1 MNPNPVNTLFR
12 RCAPALCALG
22 LGMGLG
28 GAAWSQA
35 SAPDN
40 KAALAGVKE
49 MKIAF
54 DITDG
59 SPDVLLAKLNVIDL
73 TRKQLVAEGV
83 TPRIVLAFRGDAS
96 FFTQTDAEKIK
107 PAEREGAAKVAAK
120 IRELRGAAGVDA
132 LEQCSVPLPARKLR
146 NEDVMPEVKLVGNG
160 WISLVSYQQKGY
172 AYIAP

>member
-1 MNPNPVNTLFR
+1 MNPIPKSDFAL
-12 RCAPALCALG
+12 RCARAACVLG
-22 LGMGLG
+22 LWMGAT

-35 SAPDN
+35 VAPDN

-73 TRKQLVAEGV
+73 TRRQLIADGV
-83 TPRIVLAFRGDAS
+83 TPRIVMAFRGDAS
-96 FFTQTDAEKIK
+96 FFTQTDQDKIK
-107 PAEREGAAKVAAK
+107 PADREGAAKVAAK
-120 IRELRGAAGVDA
+120 IREMRGASGVES

-146 NEDVMPEVKLVGNG
+146 NEDVMQEVKLVGNG

>member
-1 MNPNPVNTLFR
+1 MKTFQERAAAAMSALAFGT
-12 RCAPALCALG
+12 ALCTVALP
-22 LGMGLG
+22 
-28 GAAWSQA
+28 AAGQS

-49 MKIAF
+49 MKMAF

-59 SPDVLLAKLNVIDL
+59 NPDVLLLKLNVIDL
-73 TRKQLVAEGV
+73 TRKQLIAEGV

-96 FFTQTDAEKIK
+96 YFTQTDIEKIK

-120 IRELRGAAGVDA
+120 IKELRSGNGYEAM
-132 LEQCSVPLPARKLR
+132 EQCSVPLPARKIR
-146 NEDVMPEVKLVGNG
+146 NDDVMQEVKLVGNG
-160 WISLVSYQQKGY
+160 WISLVSYQHKGY